1 MGAKRSGLIHGSIS
15 SIVIG
20 AFFTLALS
28 CGADKADLRVMAAA
42 SLSEAFLDIS
52 EAFENE
58 TGVKI
63 TLYTAGS
70 STLATQIT
78 EGALADVVGL
88 ANEETMERV
97 KNSGRIATGTEIKIF
112 ATNHLV
118 LVTPNGNPASITS
131 FADLS
136 DAVVAV
142 CAPAVPCGSLSYTF
156 SDMEKMSLEP
166 ASVEPNVRSVRTKV
180 QLGEVDAGLIYIT
193 DITPELEVID
203 IPRLDSLQT
212 NYPIT
217 ALKPGKLAAQ
227 DFINFVLSSSGQSIL
242 AQYGFG
248 AGHESE

>member
-1 MGAKRSGLIHGSIS
+1 MGTKKSTHIRSPIS
-15 SIVIG
+15 LIVISI
-20 AFFTLALS
+20 FFTITVS
-28 CGADKADLRVMAAA
+28 CGTDKADLRVMAAA

-52 EAFENE
+52 KAFENE
-58 TGVKI
+58 TGVKT

-70 STLATQIT
+70 STLATQIA

-88 ANEETMERV
+88 ANEETMTRV
-97 KNSGRIATGTEIKIF
+97 IDSGRVATGTEIKIF

-118 LVTPNGNPASITS
+118 LVTPYGNPASITS
-131 FADLS
+131 FKDLS

-142 CAPAVPCGSLSYTF
+142 CAPVVPCGSLSYAF
-156 SDMEKMSLEP
+156 SEMEDVSLNP

-193 DITPELEVID
+193 DITPEVEVVD

-217 ALKPGKLAAQ
+217 TLKPGKPAAK
-227 DFINFVLSSSGQSIL
+227 DFIDFVLSNSGQSIL
-242 AQYGFG
+242 SQYGFG
-248 AGHESE
+248 AGHES